1 MFTINPDTRSAGPE
15 GKALSQRFLWGAAT
29 AAYQIEGAAFE
40 DGRGES
46 IWDRFCRTPGKVA
59 NGDTGDVACDHYHR
73 YPEDVAMMRD
83 LGLDAYRFSIAW
95 PRLFPTGS
103 GPLNPKG
110 VAFYDRLVDEL
121 LKAGIEPFATL
132 YHWDLPQA
140 LEDAGGWPNLDTA
153 YRFEEYAEACF
164 EALGDRVTSWIT
176 LNEPWCVACLGYV
189 HGAQAPGKTD
199 ERLGFLAGH
208 TQMVAH
214 GLAVRSF
221 REICPD
227 GRIGITINPSPTHPA
242 TRSPEDIAAAARSN
256 ESNGWFLD
264 PIYFGDYPAVM
275 RDAFGGMLPEFT
287 EEQRAVVQSP
297 IDFIGLN
304 YYFRGVVA
312 DNPDGAGLKTR
323 WAAPQGNPETAMGWE
338 IYPDGLAELLHWAAE
353 RYDNPLIYVTESG
366 AAFEDAV
373 APDGSVHDEDRRS
386 YLESH
391 FRAALGARDAGVR
404 LGGYFVWSLMDNF
417 EWAYGYDK
425 RFGIVRVD
433 YDTQERTPKDSAL
446 WYAEQIRRGL
456 AR

>member
-1 MFTINPDTRSAGPE
+1 MFTLDTETRSAHPQ

-73 YPEDVAMMRD
+73 YRDDVALMRS

-95 PRLFPTGS
+95 PRLFATGS

-121 LKAGIEPFATL
+121 LQAGIEPFATL
-132 YHWDLPQA
+132 YHWDLPQP
-140 LEDAGGWPNLDTA
+140 LEDAGGWPNIETA
-153 YRFEEYAEACF
+153 ERFADYAAACF
-164 EALGDRVTSWIT
+164 EALGDRVSNWIT
-176 LNEPWCVACLGYV
+176 INEPWCVASLGYV
-189 HGAQAPGKTD
+189 QGAQAPGKTD
-199 ERLGFLAGH
+199 ESLGFLAGH
-208 TQMVAH
+208 TLLAAH
-214 GLAVRSF
+214 GRAVQRF

-227 GRIGITINPSPTHPA
+227 GSIGITINPSPFHPVTDSPA
-242 TRSPEDIAAAARSN
+242 DRSAAARSN

-275 RDAFGGMLPEFT
+275 REAHGNLLPEFT
-287 EEQRAVVQSP
+287 DDQRTAVGSP
-297 IDFIGLN
+297 VDFIGLN

-312 DNPDGAGLKTR
+312 DDPDGPGLRTR
-323 WAAPQGNPETAMGWE
+323 WAPPSGNDETAMGWE
-338 IYPDGLAELLHWAAE
+338 IYPDGLAEILHWTAD
-353 RYDNPLIYVTESG
+353 RYGNPLVYVTESG
-366 AAFEDAV
+366 AAFEDTVSA
-373 APDGSVHDEDRRS
+373 DGRIHDAQRRA

-391 FRAALGARDAGVR
+391 FRAALRARDAGVR
-404 LGGYFVWSLMDNF
+404 LGGYFVWSLLDNF

-425 RFGIVRVD
+425 RFGIVHVD
-433 YDTQERTPKDSAL
+433 YETQARTLKDSAL
-446 WYAEQIRRGL
+446 WYATQIRENLGR
-456 AR
+456 